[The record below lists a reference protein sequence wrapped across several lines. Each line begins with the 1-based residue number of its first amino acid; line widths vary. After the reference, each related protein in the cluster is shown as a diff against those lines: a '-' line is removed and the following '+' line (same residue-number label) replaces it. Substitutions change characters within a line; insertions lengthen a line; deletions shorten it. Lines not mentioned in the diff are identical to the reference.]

1 MAEPALEGV
10 RLIVFAKLPIP
21 GEVKTRLAES
31 VGTEKAAA
39 LYRAW
44 VPSFLE
50 TLVGL
55 GERFSIE
62 VCVARP
68 EGGFPTD
75 DETLAR
81 SRIWLPYPVD
91 FSLQEGAGLGERL
104 RIAFG
109 RVFES
114 GWTKVLIFG
123 SDSPQ
128 LTTGDMEANLRL
140 LDGHDLSLGPAED
153 GGYYA
158 IGLSRPPGELFEKVR
173 WSGPHTLADTEEAAR
188 AMGWTV
194 AFGPQHYDIDT
205 FEDLNRL
212 IRSDPERWTSL
223 QGILNGGPSG

>member
-1 MAEPALEGV
+1 VAEPALEGV

-21 GEVKTRLAES
+21 GEVKTRLGEA
-31 VGTEKAAA
+31 VGIERAAA
-39 LYRAW
+39 IYRAW
-44 VPSFLE
+44 VPTFIE
-50 TLVGL
+50 TLLEL
-55 GERFSIE
+55 GDRVSIE
-62 VCVARP
+62 VCVAPPNEVYPTP
-68 EGGFPTD
+68 E
-75 DETLAR
+75 EIVERAR
-81 SRIWLPYPVD
+81 RWLPYPVD
-91 FSLQEGAGLGERL
+91 FALQVGVDLREKLRNAFDRSFKAGW
-104 RIAFG
+104 AA
-109 RVFES
+109 
-114 GWTKVLIFG
+114 VLVLG

-128 LTTGDMEANLRL
+128 LTAEEIRTNLNL
-140 LDGHDLSLGPAED
+140 LSDHELSLGPAED